1 MKVYTEKEA
10 EGFLEK
16 RGFEIVKRIYIKKKS
31 EIKDAIKKIGFPVV
45 MKVSGKKIIHK
56 NKVMGVK
63 TNIKSYEQSL
73 KAFDKLLKIKNCEG
87 IMVQR
92 QIEGKEFL
100 LGIKKTPEFGHVVA
114 FGAGG
119 IYTEKFKDVSFR
131 VCPFDKTEVKKMMKE
146 VKVAERLS
154 QESRRKIEKNLI
166 KLCWLVEKYSKIKEL
181 DINPLIVGFLAAGGV
196 SAAFSTVSGLL
207 VAGSS
212 AFAHDL

>member
-10 EGFLEK
+10 EEFLEK
-16 RGFEIVKRIYIKKKS
+16 RGFEIVKRVYIKKKS

-131 VCPFDKTEVKKMMKE
+131 VCPFNRDETRKMIKE
-146 VKVAERLS
+146 VKASEELNKKSVDIL
-154 QESRRKIEKNLI
+154 EKNLI
-166 KLCWLVEKYSKIKEL
+166 KLCRLVKKYSKVKEL
-181 DINPLIVGFLAAGGV
+181 DINPLIVNQD
-196 SAAFSTVSGLL
+196 AFV
-207 VAGSS
+207 VDARIVWE
-212 AFAHDL
+212 